1 MRNPVILT
9 KAGGLCSPP
18 AAASD
23 EPRVAEVAALA
34 ARCWS
39 QDPADRPGF
48 AEIDEAL
55 AAMVGLR
62 RHSSSGE
69 AGGAAATA
77 VTLT

>member
-1 MRNPVILT
+1 MFP
-9 KAGGLCSPP
+9 
-18 AAASD
+18 ASD
-23 EPRVAEVAALA
+23 EPRVAGVAALA

-77 VTLT
+77 VTPAGDIELSRM